1 MKTTKPLAT
10 ISYNTEPFLALKL
23 DELLKA
29 RKIQFYAFIKHQPEE
44 DEKKAHFHVYVE
56 PSSKIDTNDLK
67 DAFIEKDPNGSDKPL
82 KTLNWGKSDFKN
94 WFWYSMHDKRYLASK
109 FESRKYSY
117 HVEDFISSDDDE
129 LLCMVRDNPCPLSE
143 MARVSELIEK
153 GLSDEDIL
161 LTLNVPVFRITYYV
175 QGFAKLRQALV
186 NKTSRGSRVN
196 HEEQGVQDDDLPF

>member
-10 ISYNTEPFLALKL
+10 ISYNSEPFLALKL
-23 DELLKA
+23 DELYKA

-67 DAFIEKDPNGSDKPL
+67 DVFIEKDPNGSNKPL
-82 KTLNWGKSDFKN
+82 KTLNWGKSDFSN
-94 WFWYSMHDKRYLASK
+94 WFWYSMHDPRYLASK

-129 LLCMVRDNPCPLSE
+129 LLCKVRDNPCPVSE
-143 MARVSELIEK
+143 MSRVSELIER
-153 GLSDEDIL
+153 GLSDDEIML
-161 LTLNVPVFRITYYV
+161 FMKVPLYRLSYY
-175 QGFAKLRQALV
+175 GKGISILRQALF
-186 NKTSRGSRVN
+186 NKTSRGSRAN
-196 HEEQGVQDDDLPF
+196 HEEEIVQDDD